1 VYVSF
6 ESLIIFIAGL
16 FLLTELGL
24 KRLIVIAKLIK
35 ELQATVKGVEPSQQP
50 RLLNESDS
58 KRELD
63 SGDP

>member
-1 VYVSF
+1 MSF

-16 FLLTELGL
+16 LLLTELGL

-35 ELQATVKGVEPSQQP
+35 ELQATVKGEALSPQP
-50 RLLNESDS
+50 QALNKGDS
-58 KRELD
+58 KRELS